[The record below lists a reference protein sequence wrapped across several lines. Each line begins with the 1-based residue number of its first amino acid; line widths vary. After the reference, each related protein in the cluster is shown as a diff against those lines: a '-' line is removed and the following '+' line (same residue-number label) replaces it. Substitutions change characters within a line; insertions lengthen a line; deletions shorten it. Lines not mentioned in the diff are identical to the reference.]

1 MKKTLAILL
10 ALTMILCTAL
20 TAAEEADLEALGVR
34 LVGTWL
40 LKSVS
45 RSGEEIELPEELGA
59 FSALEFR
66 DDWTVLMPYAA
77 DPAPMSYAIVDEYTL
92 SIGEDLYSFLIET
105 VEEED
110 DRLTLWIDYPNEPS
124 IMLVY
129 DRVES
134 LPGPG
139 GTEEAI
145 LTAEDLIGAWEVVSV
160 TFGPQTVDI
169 AEVIGGDGSAYM
181 VFAEDGTLHLYTLK
195 DGELTEDAA
204 VPFAVSED
212 GQLVIDPGTEAEKQI
227 RIGMKDGQ
235 LRIDPIAVESAG
247 LSFGYVV
254 TRIDA
259 LPVPEAPKA
268 VTEEA
273 APQPAGERSI
283 VGVWKLDRTIMADGT
298 VATFY
303 EVYGLEELKDADVR
317 LTWTFTDDGR
327 FIMAITGF
335 GEPEKAEG
343 TYTVD
348 GSKLTVT
355 VLENT
360 RTVEFRFEGDE
371 LWIIEEEG
379 TAVFLPDTAE

>member
-145 LTAEDLIGAWEVVSV
+145 LTAEDLIGTWEVVCL

-212 GQLVIDPGTEAEKQI
+212 GQLVIEPGTEAEKQI

-273 APQPAGERSI
+273 APQPAGERSV

-355 VLENT
+355 VLEDT

>member
-145 LTAEDLIGAWEVVSV
+145 LTAEDLIGTWEVVCL

-195 DGELTEDAA
+195 EGELTEDAA

-212 GQLVIDPGTEAEKQI
+212 GQLVIEPGTEAEKQI

-235 LRIDPIAVESAG
+235 LRIDPIAVESPS

-273 APQPAGERSI
+273 APQPAGERSV

-355 VLENT
+355 VLEDT

-379 TAVFLPDTAE
+379 TAVFLSYTAE